1 MGVLQRFEHRLEG
14 MVEGAFARA
23 FKSELQPVEIA
34 SAVQREMD
42 DRAAIVA
49 QGRTLVPNDFVVEL
63 AESDHERLEVYADSL
78 GIELAT
84 LAREH
89 AREQGYSFVG
99 PVRMRF
105 EGVPDL
111 TTGTFRIR
119 SGVIR
124 GTTVEDGEI
133 RRPVSDLPHP
143 AGGFAGTPRLLVSGP
158 EPGAG
163 RQHAAHLRAERAADH
178 TRPWHRLRSAPG
190 RSGRVPAPCRA
201 ARGGRRGRPRRPW
214 LHQRHVR
221 QRPAGAAGGADRR
234 HARHAR
240 PNDTRLPQGRYLLT
254 PDNSTISTS
263 ASITASAA
271 GAARQGRLRQP
282 LTSRGQQRHDPMNA
296 LTLTLI
302 RIAFLAVLWL
312 FVIAAVG
319 VVRTDLF
326 GTSSVPSRRQARK
339 QRQPRARQPQP
350 AKPAKPAR
358 GRSRPLIPAT
368 AAGDGGRRWR
378 EPASA
383 SPISRSPSAARM
395 MPRSS

>member
-63 AESDHERLEVYADSL
+63 ADSDFQRLDVYADSL

-105 EGVPDL
+105 EGVRDL

-133 RRPVSDLPHP
+133 RRPASDLPHP
-143 AGGFAGTPRLLVSGP
+143 PGSFHGAPRLLVSGP
-158 EPGAG
+158 EQDPAG
-163 RQHAAHLRAERAADH
+163 TQRTYEL
-178 TRPWHRLRSAPG
+178 SAPLTILG
-190 RSGRVPAPCRA
+190 RGTDCDLRLVDPGVSRHHAELRVEDGEVVLVDLGSTNGTFVNGQPVRRISLTDGTRVTLGRTTLVF
-201 ARGGRRGRPRRPW
+201 RR
-214 LHQRHVR
+214 
-221 QRPAGAAGGADRR
+221 D
-234 HARHAR
+234 
-240 PNDTRLPQGRYLLT
+240 
-254 PDNSTISTS
+254 
-263 ASITASAA
+263 
-271 GAARQGRLRQP
+271 
-282 LTSRGQQRHDPMNA
+282 
-296 LTLTLI
+296 
-302 RIAFLAVLWL
+302 
-312 FVIAAVG
+312 
-319 VVRTDLF
+319 
-326 GTSSVPSRRQARK
+326 
-339 QRQPRARQPQP
+339 
-350 AKPAKPAR
+350 
-358 GRSRPLIPAT
+358 
-368 AAGDGGRRWR
+368 GD
-378 EPASA
+378 SY
-383 SPISRSPSAARM
+383 
-395 MPRSS
+395 